1 MCVKL
6 SRRYSQ
12 SLLMSL
18 STLLTQ
24 SLSDTR
30 FRINVSRVTVTPRSF
45 LIRIPSTLI
54 TMSIILHCFV
64 SNVFTILSALLF
76 CLLSR
81 FFSLCPLTLRLLWT
95 LYQHQLLRFY
105 DQEIHRLELK
115 KTLHKKSKGNYLILS
130 VYTNKLQVYE
140 RQVNRV
146 T

>member
-1 MCVKL
+1 ML
-6 SRRYSQ
+6 SYLGDTHNHCWCLFQ
-12 SLLMSL
+12 HFLHNHFQ
-18 STLLTQ
+18 TL
-24 SLSDTR
+24 R

-76 CLLSR
+76 CSLSR

-95 LYQHQLLRFY
+95 LCQHQLLRFY

-130 VYTNKLQVYE
+130 IYTNKLQVYE